1 MATSAINKAIQFVV
15 EQGDVTEQARLRYL
29 LDKTQP
35 DAAVI
40 AQFIATQRPDGGWAP
55 FWAADYSSVD
65 ATSYHLT
72 QADQLGLEQ
81 DALVVNRAIGFLLSR
96 QHHDGLWQEEAGVA
110 EHVPPWAT
118 PGDLA
123 ATLYLT
129 ANSSYWLTRFA
140 SASDHIKRAADF
152 LMNYHDEGSLPSFL
166 HTHWLAA
173 GLWYSL
179 GRQEVSEQTMAHLK
193 PQVAAMSADNLAWLV
208 TTLRG
213 VGVPAAHPLL
223 VAATARLA
231 EQQQADGHW
240 HSDDGAAFHVHVTL
254 EALRALHLCG
264 AF

>member
-1 MATSAINKAIQFVV
+1 LQANKAIQFVV
-15 EQGDVTEQARLRYL
+15 DQGNDIEQARLRYL

-35 DAAVI
+35 SVYTI
-40 AQFIATQRPDGGWAP
+40 AQFAAAQRQDGGWAP

-65 ATSYHLT
+65 ATCYHLT
-72 QADQLGLEQ
+72 QADQLGLAQ
-81 DALVVNRAIGFLLSR
+81 DAPVVNRAIGFLLSR
-96 QHHDGLWQEEAGVA
+96 QYHDGLWQEEEGIAD
-110 EHVPPWAT
+110 HVPPWAT

-129 ANSSYWLTRFA
+129 ANSGYWLARFA
-140 SASDHIKRAADF
+140 AASDQLRRAADF
-152 LMNYHDEGSLPSFL
+152 LMNYHEQGSLPSFL

-173 GLWYSL
+173 ALWYSL
-179 GRQEVSEQTMAHLK
+179 GRQEVAEQTMAHLE

-240 HSDDGAAFHVHVTL
+240 PSDDGAAFHVHVTL
-254 EALRALHLCG
+254 EALRALQLCG